1 MRLYKWNSL
10 WGIQKSVIKGDSLHE
25 KKGWKLK
32 FIVKSLKISGCEK
45 TGLLPGD
52 IPDGDFPFEIPL
64 LIVIEEGWPPIE
76 GGIDL

>member
-1 MRLYKWNSL
+1 M
-10 WGIQKSVIKGDSLHE
+10 
-25 KKGWKLK
+25 
-32 FIVKSLKISGCEK
+32 KSLKISRSEK
-45 TGLLPGD
+45 TGFLPGD

>member
-1 MRLYKWNSL
+1 MQNL
-10 WGIQKSVIKGDSLHE
+10 I
-25 KKGWKLK
+25 
-32 FIVKSLKISGCEK
+32 ISGIEK

>member
-1 MRLYKWNSL
+1 MARISCNKN
-10 WGIQKSVIKGDSLHE
+10 GG
-25 KKGWKLK
+25 K
-32 FIVKSLKISGCEK
+32 FKFFVKSLKISGFKK
-45 TGLLPGD
+45 TSILPGD